1 MEGSRKLNCAPS
13 PICGSGEFQS
23 EGAFMRTHDIR
34 NLERE
39 DAAMGNNGLK
49 LCHCGE
55 KLFLDADKDLSEL
68 STNFQNL

>member
-1 MEGSRKLNCAPS
+1 
-13 PICGSGEFQS
+13 
-23 EGAFMRTHDIR
+23 MRTHDIR